1 MFPLVRLRRVRGLLA
16 LMLVLLATPT
26 LARAA
31 TTFGPRRLL
40 PPYQPAE
47 NEPARTPDD
56 KRFDKLIDTWFTGE
70 LETRPAWA
78 TSVGVHAYDSRLEET
93 SQAAIQQR
101 LARARQFLL
110 EARSIEIDHL
120 SPNRRL
126 DQEIFVSKMLGINLE
141 LDTIRSWERNPGYYP
156 GVISGGIYGLVKRDF
171 APVDSRLMS
180 INARLALVP
189 RVFADARANLRN
201 PPRVYTEIAL
211 GQARGLVTFLRDL
224 VPPLVAGAQDAQV
237 KATFAKRNAAA
248 IAEAE
253 RYAKWLETD
262 LMPRSTGEFRIG
274 RKAYQEKLYDD
285 EMVGESVDTLL
296 NRGYAALADNHR
308 RMVEVAK
315 RIDPSKTPEQVLA
328 DMASVHPSE
337 DSLLIATRAVLSKIR
352 QFIVDKQIL
361 TPPTNQNL
369 NVVETP
375 VFNRSLSF
383 ASMDSPGVFEQ
394 HANEAYFN
402 VTPVDAAWSAD
413 KKAEHLG
420 FFNPWQLEVV
430 SIHEAF
436 PGHYYQ
442 FLHLKEVPSLVRKL
456 MGSGSNSEGWA
467 HYCEEMAIEQGYG
480 GGDPRYEMAMLNLA
494 LQRIGRFIV
503 GIEMH
508 VNGWS
513 QEQGTEF
520 FVKEAYMARINAER
534 EARRGT
540 SDPTY
545 LVYTLGKWEIQK
557 LRTDVQAKMG
567 NKFVLRDFHDKF
579 LSMGRAP
586 LPAIRT
592 AFLDPGYDL
601 MSTSEPRAGSDIAR

>member
-1 MFPLVRLRRVRGLLA
+1 MSVAAHRHAIRGLLA
-16 LMLVLLATPT
+16 LLLLTLVTPPA
-26 LARAA
+26 ARGA
-31 TTFGPRRLL
+31 TTFGAPRLL
-40 PPYQPAE
+40 PRYQPAE

-56 KRFDKLIDTWFTGE
+56 KKFDKLIDTWFEGE
-70 LETRPAWA
+70 LETRPSWA
-78 TSVGVHAYDSRLEET
+78 TGVGVHAYDSRLEAT
-93 SQAAIQQR
+93 SQAAILAR
-101 LARARQFLL
+101 LSRARQFLL
-110 EARSIEIDHL
+110 EARGIEVDHL
-120 SPNRRL
+120 SLNRRL
-126 DQEIFVSKMLGINLE
+126 DQEIFVAKMLGINLD
-141 LDTIRSWERNPGYYP
+141 LDTIRPWERNPAYYP
-156 GVISGGIYGLVKRDF
+156 GVVSNGIYGLVKRDF

-189 RVFADARANLRN
+189 RVFSDARTNLKN

-211 GQARGLVTFLRDL
+211 GQTRGLVSFLRDL
-224 VPPLVAGAQDAQV
+224 LPPAIAGAQDAQL

-248 IAEAE
+248 IAEVE

-262 LMPRSTGEFRIG
+262 LMPRSDGEFRIG
-274 RKAYQEKLYDD
+274 RRAYQEKLYDD
-285 EMVGESVDTLL
+285 EMVSESVDALL
-296 NRGYAALADNHR
+296 ARGYVALADNHR
-308 RMVEVAK
+308 RMVEVAH

-337 DSLLIATRAVLSKIR
+337 DSLLIATRAVLGKIR
-352 QFIVDKQIL
+352 QFIVDKKIL

-375 VFNRSLSF
+375 IFNRSLSF

-402 VTPVDAAWSAD
+402 VTPVDSAWSAA

-480 GGDPRYEMAMLNLA
+480 DGDPRYEMAMLNLA
-494 LQRIGRFIV
+494 LQRIGRYIV
-503 GIEMH
+503 GMEMH
-508 VNGWS
+508 VNGWT
-513 QEQGTEF
+513 QDHGTEF
-520 FVKEAYMARINAER
+520 FVKEAYMARVNAER

-545 LVYTLGKWEIQK
+545 LVYTLGKWEIQE
-557 LRTDVQAKMG
+557 LRAKVEARMG
-567 NKFVLRDFHDKF
+567 RKFVLGEFHDRF

-586 LPAIRT
+586 LSVIRT
-592 AFLDPGYDL
+592 AFLDPSYDL
-601 MSTSEPRAGSDIAR
+601 MNASEPRAGSDIAR

>member
-1 MFPLVRLRRVRGLLA
+1 MSATARRHSIRGLFA
-16 LMLVLLATPT
+16 LVALLACAPSPVP
-26 LARAA
+26 AA
-31 TTFGPRRLL
+31 TTFGPPKLL
-40 PPYQPAE
+40 PPYRPAE
-47 NEPARTPDD
+47 NERAKTPDD
-56 KRFDKLIDTWFTGE
+56 KRFDKMIDTWFERE
-70 LETRPAWA
+70 LETRPSWA
-78 TSVGVHAYDSRLEET
+78 TGVGVHAFDSRLEET
-93 SQAAIQQR
+93 SRAAIDAR

-110 EARSIEIDHL
+110 EARGIEVDHL
-120 SPNRRL
+120 TPNRRL
-126 DQEIFVSKMLGINLE
+126 DQEIFEAKMLGINLD
-141 LDTIRSWERNPGYYP
+141 LDTIRPWERNPAYYP
-156 GVISGGIYGLVKRDF
+156 GIVSGGIYGLVKRDF
-171 APVDSRLMS
+171 APVDSRLRS

-189 RVFADARANLRN
+189 RVFSDARANLRN

-211 GQARGLVTFLRDL
+211 GQTRGLVSFLRDL
-224 VPPLVAGAQDAQV
+224 LPPAVAGAQDAQL
-237 KATFAKRNAAA
+237 KATFAQRDKAA
-248 IAEAE
+248 IAEVE

-262 LMPRSTGEFRIG
+262 LMAHSDGDFRIG
-274 RKAYQEKLYDD
+274 KKAYQEKLYDD
-285 EMVGESVDTLL
+285 EMVSESVDLL
-296 NRGYAALADNHR
+296 LTEGYAALADNHR
-308 RMVEVAK
+308 RMVEVAH

-337 DSLLIATRAVLSKIR
+337 DSLLIATRAVLGKIK
-352 QFIVDKQIL
+352 QFIVDKKIL
-361 TPPTNQNL
+361 TPPANQNL

-402 VTPVDAAWSAD
+402 VTPVDSSWSVA

-480 GGDPRYEMAMLNLA
+480 SGDPRYEMAMLNLA
-494 LQRIGRFIV
+494 LQRIGRYIV

-508 VNGWS
+508 VNGWT
-513 QEQGTEF
+513 QDQGTEF
-520 FVKEAYMARINAER
+520 FVKEAYMARVNAER

-557 LRTDVQAKMG
+557 LRAEVEAKMG
-567 NKFVLRDFHDKF
+567 KKFVLADFHDKF

-586 LPAIRT
+586 LSVIRT
-592 AFLDPGYDL
+592 AFLDPSYDL
-601 MSTSEPRAGSDIAR
+601 MSTSGPRAGSDIAR

>member
-1 MFPLVRLRRVRGLLA
+1 MQG
-16 LMLVLLATPT
+16 
-26 LARAA
+26 
-31 TTFGPRRLL
+31 
-40 PPYQPAE
+40 
-47 NEPARTPDD
+47 
-56 KRFDKLIDTWFTGE
+56 ID
-70 LETRPAWA
+70 LE
-78 TSVGVHAYDSRLEET
+78 
-93 SQAAIQQR
+93 
-101 LARARQFLL
+101 
-110 EARSIEIDHL
+110 IE
-120 SPNRRL
+120 
-126 DQEIFVSKMLGINLE
+126 
-141 LDTIRSWERNPGYYP
+141 TIRSWEKNPGYYP
-156 GVISGGIYGLVKRDF
+156 GIVSGGIFGLVKRDF

-180 INARLALVP
+180 INARLAEVR
-189 RVFADARANLRN
+189 RVFVDARTNLKN
-201 PPRVYTEIAL
+201 PPKIYTEIAL
-211 GQARGLVTFLRDL
+211 GQTRGLVTFLRDQ
-224 VPPLVAGAQDAQV
+224 VPPLVAGAQDPEV
-237 KATFAKRNAAA
+237 KATFAKRDAAA
-248 IAEAE
+248 IAEVE
-253 RYAKWLETD
+253 NYAKWLETD
-262 LMPRSTGEFRIG
+262 LMPRSHGEFRIG

-285 EMVGESVDTLL
+285 EMVSESVDTLL

-308 RMVEVAK
+308 RMVEVAH
-315 RIDPSKTPEQVLA
+315 RIDPAKTPEQVLA

-337 DSLLIATRAVLSKIR
+337 DSLLIVARAGLDKIR
-352 QFIVDKQIL
+352 RFIVDKKIL
-361 TPPTNQNL
+361 TPPGNQNL

-383 ASMDSPGVFEQ
+383 ASMDSPGVFEL

-402 VTPVDAAWSAD
+402 ITPVDSSWSAD

-480 GGDPRYEMAMLNLA
+480 NGDPRYEMAMLNLA
-494 LQRIGRFIV
+494 LQRIGRYIV

-508 VNGWS
+508 VNGWT
-513 QEQGTEF
+513 QDQGTEF
-520 FVKEAYMARINAER
+520 FVKEAYMARVNAER

-557 LRTDVQAKMG
+557 LRADVQAKMG
-567 NKFVLRDFHDKF
+567 DKFVLGEFHDKF

-586 LPAIRT
+586 LSVIRT

-601 MSTSEPRAGSDIAR
+601 MSSTEPRAGSDIAR